1 MYARHKSLT
10 IFGFKIFKQRKLKPN
25 TLVFFFFFFF
35 FGFFILKKKKK
46 KTGSST
52 GIMRL
57 YPGQMK
63 LLKKQK
69 FEFYS

>member
-25 TLVFFFFFFF
+25 TLVFFFFFFWIF
-35 FGFFILKKKKK
+35 HFKKKKK